1 MPGSPSW
8 KPSGVT
14 RRSAPAALLLL
25 LVVPV
30 ACSRGDGG
38 RAKAEAE
45 FTQQLVD
52 GGLDPTVAECVV
64 EKFFDGR
71 TNDELNDF
79 FQRVELTNEERSE
92 FAALT
97 NECTASVTT

>member
-1 MPGSPSW
+1 MTSR
-8 KPSGVT
+8 SGATWV
-14 RRSAPAALLLL
+14 AMLLAVLVLPA
-25 LVVPV
+25 

-79 FQRVELTNEERSE
+79 FLRAELTNEERAE
-92 FAALT
+92 FASLT
-97 NECTASVTT
+97 KKCIPAVTG